1 MAPVLV
7 DLGSGSKGV
16 DVVPGSPPAGVRL
29 VTCQPALVAYGP
41 SIVVEDGY
49 QSVDLAFV
57 DLTLRKLPAD
67 VVKTPG
73 MDIPGVV
80 VQWEE
85 ILFVVAEGHIFTLLV
100 SVRGSVPKVLDLR
113 RCEGKLAL
121 EVSDGGIHQRDLMVG
136 LFGGVEPPPCI
147 SLRVLQL
154 VWVKF

>member
-1 MAPVLV
+1 VAPVLV

-29 VTCQPALVAYGP
+29 VTCQPALAAYGL

-49 QSVDLAFV
+49 QSVDLVIV
-57 DLTLRKLPAD
+57 DITLRKLPAD
-67 VVKTPG
+67 VLKTPG

-85 ILFVVAEGHIFTLLV
+85 ILFVVEGHIFSLLV

-113 RCEGKLAL
+113 LCEDKLAL
-121 EVSDGGIHQRDLMVG
+121 EVSDGAIHPSDLLVG
-136 LFGGVEPPPCI
+136 LFGGVVPLLCL
-147 SLRVLQL
+147 SLHVLHL